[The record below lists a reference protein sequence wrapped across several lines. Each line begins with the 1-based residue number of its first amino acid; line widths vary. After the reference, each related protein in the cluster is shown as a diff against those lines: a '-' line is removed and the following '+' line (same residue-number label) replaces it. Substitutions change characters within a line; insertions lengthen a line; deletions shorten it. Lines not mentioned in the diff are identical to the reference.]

1 MIETTSLE
9 LSKKLFATLTEAGVV
24 PDAYLVWVKSL
35 CSGIEK
41 RVKRG
46 TCSTADWC
54 YIAPAFTACELDK
67 LLPNEI
73 DDGTGNFFIYRS
85 GKFWGYR
92 DPDGR
97 FLVELQGTKPLAEKM
112 GDLLLLLY
120 ENGHMEKGE

>member
-54 YIAPAFTACELDK
+54 YIAPAFTACELGK
-67 LLPNEI
+67 RLPEDTAI
-73 DDGTGNFFIYRS
+73 IKTQEGWVVESAKSAFDFF
-85 GKFWGYR
+85 GEH
-92 DPDGR
+92 
-97 FLVELQGTKPLAEKM
+97 VVLAEAM
-112 GDLLLLLY
+112 GLMLLWLY
-120 ENGHMEKGE
+120 ENGHVSAEAGGKKEDS